1 MDSDKIVEQIFS
13 KKKLSLRE
21 MIRQAI
27 ADLPQPHQKIARN
40 RFKDIQFCVGAL
52 VNNAQFPASDAI
64 AATIK
69 AIDFND
75 PSFKFNPRAIAAS
88 SPKRY
93 AVDPLP
99 E

>member
-1 MDSDKIVEQIFS
+1 MDSDKIAEQIFS
-13 KKKLSLRE
+13 QKKLSLRE

-27 ADLPQPHQKIARN
+27 AELPPPHQKIARN
-40 RFKDIQFCVGAL
+40 RFRDIQFCVGAL

-69 AIDFND
+69 AINFDD
-75 PSFKFNPRAIAAS
+75 PDFKFNPRAIAAN

-93 AVDPLP
+93 SVNPLS
-99 E
+99 